1 MRTIKK
7 RWRIC
12 SLITL
17 PLFVLV
23 CCSQHNGLLHSQASE
38 TEPATKQTKDDAQ
51 NSLQGDKQ
59 MLSQFNSWIGTWRGV
74 GQVKRGS
81 TRGSWFETADWQ
93 WQFKKGRASLLY
105 KIKDS
110 KLFQSAE
117 LKFDQKTKQYIL
129 TTQID
134 KEQKR
139 NYTGQMVKKQ
149 LVLESKPKDGEQV
162 YRISMSLLNPK
173 RFVALHQKRHKS
185 SKFWNRIAEVGY
197 TRKGTSLARA
207 GAGQPECIVTG
218 GTGTIIVE
226 HQGKTYYVCCS
237 GCKQS
242 FDDDPEA
249 TIAAYKEK
257 VEKRKSESTE

>member
-1 MRTIKK
+1 MSRINNRYRT
-7 RWRIC
+7 C
-12 SLITL
+12 SLIAL
-17 PLFVLV
+17 AWLV
-23 CCSQHNGLLHSQASE
+23 SIYCTQHSGAFHSLADE
-38 TEPATKQTKDDAQ
+38 TETVDSTRKDGTA
-51 NSLQGDKQ
+51 NTLERDKQ
-59 MLSQFNSWIGTWRGV
+59 MLSQFNNWIGTWRGV
-74 GQVKRGS
+74 GLVKRGS

-93 WQFKKGRASLLY
+93 WQFEKGRASLLY

-117 LKFDQKTKQYIL
+117 LKFDQKTKQYTL

-134 KEQKR
+134 KEQTRDYVGK
-139 NYTGQMVKKQ
+139 MVKKK
-149 LVLESKPKDGEQV
+149 LVLESKPKNDEQV

-173 RFVALHQKRHKS
+173 RFVALHQKRHQN

-242 FDDDPEA
+242 FDDDPEG
-249 TIAAYKEK
+249 TVAAYKEK
-257 VEKRKSESTE
+257 VEQRKSESTN

>member
-1 MRTIKK
+1 MAL
-7 RWRIC
+7 
-12 SLITL
+12 LI
-17 PLFVLV
+17 FILV
-23 CCSQHNGLLHSQASE
+23 CCTHQGQLHHSRADE
-38 TEPATKQTKDDAQ
+38 TKTTTPEADAQ
-51 NSLQGDKQ
+51 DALGQDKQ
-59 MLSQFNSWIGTWRGV
+59 MLGQFNDWIGTWRGV

-117 LKFDQKTKQYIL
+117 LKFDSKTKQYML
-129 TTQID
+129 TAQID
-134 KEQKR
+134 KEQTR
-139 NYTGQMVKKQ
+139 NYVGQIVKKQ
-149 LVLESKPKDGEQV
+149 LVLESNPEDDDQV
-162 YRISMSLLNPK
+162 YRISMSLLNTK

-242 FDDDPEA
+242 FDDDPEG

-257 VEKRKSESTE
+257 VEKRKSESTN